1 MTELLPTPAMGGY
14 AFEEFVGDLLK
25 RMERVPGASPR
36 LVTSSRN
43 GTSGQGQGGVDH
55 RGVYADGTHTVWS
68 CKEKQGLSKSV
79 IDKIMKEMADAK
91 ETAGRRVIVYSRIAS
106 GAARKEIAKHSG
118 WEIWDQVDLGDHVR
132 SLLVQDARPL
142 LDTHFDKAFRRQFL
156 PITSTDA
163 FLLLEDYFAP
173 LLSGEDR
180 FHHRAALV
188 GRDDDVATIV
198 SALTDPSGPGVVIV
212 EGPAGRGKSRLVLAA
227 LQQALEQ
234 LGPVPVIVRADG
246 HVLDSGA
253 LDELPITPVVL
264 LVEDAHRDS
273 AALAVL
279 LQYAHLTDGVRVV
292 LTTRPIAT
300 DACKRAVV
308 TAKFDLKQLMVH
320 TVKPLTAASARQ
332 LVEALQ
338 DDKLRLTTPFAEGL
352 AQAARATP
360 LLAIVAVEM
369 IRRGELSTALGLNL
383 SLQQEIMT
391 RYGEVATDG
400 VEGASAQQTRKIL
413 ATVAALS
420 QVRLDNKALIDAT
433 ATFVGMAR
441 VELLQVL
448 KALTEHGALLD
459 RDGAVAVVPEMLGDQ
474 LLDEQ
479 AVVMGQDSGF
489 VDQLW
494 QTFPQQRLLLVA
506 SLASLDWRLRSAA
519 ERDNTT
525 AADVLSSSWSDFH
538 MWFLNTDHDGRRDA
552 LDAMPAVAATQGA
565 RVLALLQATIAG
577 PELVTPDGW
586 STDAYIR
593 RRRSG
598 VAGICADADAALLSG
613 VFDLLWEIARTDETD
628 PNQDSDHP
636 IRVMERLARLDADGA
651 LTTAGVLLDRVA
663 VWLDQPAGAA
673 VCRSPLGVVEPL
685 LAKSGTTQHWQ
696 RDALEF
702 HPYTITAASVRGIRD
717 RIRQL
722 LAPVI
727 VAADVARAV
736 EAVEL
741 LGTALHEPVAYFGR
755 DMPVDTITSWA
766 DDDLQTLAV
775 LADAATAVTEPL
787 VRCHIRPA
795 VAWHA
800 EYAGSAQ
807 VRKAARTLLADIEA
821 HDEDQLTDLL
831 ATADHDHIDL
841 ADVEPDSA
849 PTTTV
854 DSPDDG
860 ESALARYERTVAR
873 RAKDRQ
879 RVAERLWHDASGP
892 GDLLDRLADR
902 LAVIAAVRAEPAP
915 GLEQMLCAVLDARP
929 DQRLDLFQAIVARP
943 RSPLDDAVAAVLGS
957 LLDDQPGFLQAL
969 RVAVASRP
977 SLALGALQGLTRP
990 GWGAA
995 AAAAATII
1003 IDATAHPDA
1012 AVRDCAV
1019 RSAGAL
1025 LRADPLGAAPLLL
1038 SFVPSSP
1045 DAVASAVAI
1054 AAGTSPANWVNAMND
1069 AERRVVLALL
1079 AAPRRMHPLGRLL
1092 LNEIAGV
1099 LPNEVIE
1106 VLAVHADGSGSQL
1119 LRPGWGLDRGF
1130 SNQPVALIAWVQRAA
1145 HATGLQRYR
1154 WARVWPVI
1162 AGNPISQGASTA
1174 ISTIAA
1180 EGTADEV
1187 LFLAESLGNC
1197 PNFALDQP
1205 SLVAEL
1211 VAALSRHPTPIHDDV
1226 RGHLLASGM
1235 PHGTSRTPGQPAKAN
1250 VDARDRAEALSE
1262 TAGMTDDVRELY
1274 RRLRA
1279 ALQHQIDRDLDDDER
1294 EADR

>member
-1 MTELLPTPAMGGY
+1 MTELLPTPEMGGY

-55 RGVYADGTHTVWS
+55 RGVYADKTRTVWS
-68 CKEKQGLSKSV
+68 CKEQKSLSKSV
-79 IDKIMKEMADAK
+79 IDTIMKEMADAK
-91 ETAGRRVIVYSRIAS
+91 ETAGRRIIVYSRIAS
-106 GAARKEIAKHSG
+106 SAARKEIAKHSG

-142 LDTHFDKAFRRQFL
+142 LDTHFDKAFRRKFL
-156 PITSTDA
+156 PIASTDA
-163 FLLLEDYFAP
+163 FLMLEDYFAP

-180 FHHRAALV
+180 FHHRATLV
-188 GRDDDVATIV
+188 GRNSDVATIV
-198 SALTDPSGPGVVIV
+198 SALTDPSGPRVVII

-234 LGPVPVIVRADG
+234 LAPVPVIVRAEG

-253 LDELPITPVVL
+253 LDELPITPALL

-279 LQYAHLTDGVRVV
+279 LQYAHRTGGVRVV

-300 DACKRAVV
+300 DACKRAAV

-320 TVKPLTAASARQ
+320 TVKPLTATSARQ

-338 DDKLRLTTPFAEGL
+338 DDELRLTAQFAEGL
-352 AQAARATP
+352 AQVARATP

-369 IRRGELSTALGLNL
+369 IRRGELSTALGLNP

-400 VEGASAQQTRKIL
+400 ISGASAQQTRKIL
-413 ATVAALS
+413 ATIAALS
-420 QVRLDNKALIDAT
+420 QVRLGDKALIDAT
-433 ATFVGMAR
+433 AAFVGMAR

-479 AVVMGQDSGF
+479 AVVMGQDSSF
-489 VDQLW
+489 ADQLW

-506 SLASLDWRLRSAA
+506 SLASLDWRLRSTA
-519 ERDNTT
+519 ELDKTT
-525 AADVLSSSWSDFH
+525 AADVFSSIWSNFYT
-538 MWFLNTDHDGRRDA
+538 WFLNTDHNGRRDA
-552 LDAMPAVAATQGA
+552 LDAMPAVAVTQGA
-565 RVLALLQATIAG
+565 RVLALLQATIGG
-577 PELVTPDGW
+577 PEWVTPDGW
-586 STDAYIR
+586 SVDAYIR
-593 RRRSG
+593 RRCSS
-598 VAGICADADAALLSG
+598 VAGICANADATLLSG

-628 PNQDSDHP
+628 PGQDSDHP
-636 IRVMERLARLDADGA
+636 IRVLERLAQLNADGA
-651 LTTAGVLLDRVA
+651 ITTAGVLLDRVA
-663 VWLDQPAGAA
+663 VWLDQPVEAF
-673 VCRSPLGVVEPL
+673 VCRSPLGVLEPL

-696 RDALEF
+696 RGAIEF
-702 HPYTITAASVRGIRD
+702 RSYTITAASVRGIRD

-722 LAPVI
+722 LAPII
-727 VAADVARAV
+727 VAGDVARAV

-741 LGTALHEPVAYFGR
+741 LGTALREPVAYFGR
-755 DMPVDTITSWA
+755 NLPVETITSWA

-775 LADAATAVTEPL
+775 LAAAAAVDGEPL

-800 EYAGSAQ
+800 EYAGLGQ
-807 VRKAARTLLADIEA
+807 VRKAARALLAAIAA
-821 HDEDQLTDLL
+821 HDEDRLTDVL

-841 ADVEPDSA
+841 ADVEPDSVPA
-849 PTTTV
+849 AAG
-854 DSPDDG
+854 DSPDG
-860 ESALARYERTVAR
+860 EESALARFERTVAR
-873 RAKDRQ
+873 RAEDRQ
-879 RVAERLWHDASGP
+879 RVAEQLWHDVSGP
-892 GDLLDRLADR
+892 GDLLDRIVDR

-915 GLEQMLCAVLDARP
+915 GLEQMLCALIDARP
-929 DQRLDLFQAIVARP
+929 DQRLDLFQAIVARAQ
-943 RSPLDDAVAAVLGS
+943 SPLDDAVAAVLDS
-957 LLDDQPGFLQAL
+957 LFGDQPVFLQAL
-969 RVAVASRP
+969 QVAVASRP
-977 SLALGALQGLTRP
+977 SLAVGALQGFTRF
-990 GWGAA
+990 GWGVAA
-995 AAAAATII
+995 AGAATII

-1012 AVRDCAV
+1012 IVRDCAV

-1025 LRADPLGAAPLLL
+1025 LRADPLGAAPLLM

-1054 AAGTSPANWVNAMND
+1054 AAGASPASWVNAMND
-1069 AERRVVLALL
+1069 AERREVLALL
-1079 AAPRRMHPLGRLL
+1079 AAPRRMHPLGRLI

-1099 LPNEVIE
+1099 LPNDVIE
-1106 VLAVHADGSGSQL
+1106 VLAVHADRSGSQL

-1130 SNQPVALIAWVQRAA
+1130 SNQSTALTGWIQRAA
-1145 HATGLQRYR
+1145 HATELQRYL

-1174 ISTIAA
+1174 ISAIAA

-1211 VAALSRHPTPIHDDV
+1211 IGALSRHPTPIHDDV
-1226 RGHLLASGM
+1226 RGHLLMSGM
-1235 PHGTSRTPGQPAKAN
+1235 PRGTSRAPGQPAKAN
-1250 VDARDRAEALSE
+1250 VEARDRAEALSE
-1262 TAGMTDDVRELY
+1262 TTAMTGDVREFY
-1274 RRLRA
+1274 GRLRA
-1279 ALQHQIDRDLDDDER
+1279 ALQHQIDRDLEDDER